1 PLPRRAQCRS
11 QAVRLDRI
19 PSRDPR
25 QARQA
30 ARAIRMSQNTSV
42 PILTQDSQR
51 FDSVPIWRNEEDT
64 GMHLAVSGGSSDAG
78 RLGWRAE
85 YAPEVGLAGADRA
98 AFGGSGRARLME
110 RRSPMPIVESRRRFL
125 TNAAFAGAAGL

>member
-1 PLPRRAQCRS
+1 M
-11 QAVRLDRI
+11 QASFKEIDDIEL
-19 PSRDPR
+19 
-25 QARQA
+25 
-30 ARAIRMSQNTSV
+30 SV

-98 AFGGSGRARLME
+98 AFGGSGRGDAHCTGDRQEQSDGRAMARALPRQGC
-110 RRSPMPIVESRRRFL
+110 RR
-125 TNAAFAGAAGL
+125 A